1 MDLPNVFDHA
11 DFRRYLKAWF
21 EAKKLA
27 NHRFSHRVVGRLLGS
42 SDPSALINVITGRR
56 RIAEERVDAFVEVLG
71 LEDHAATYFR
81 LLVRF
86 GQAERPDERD
96 RVWAEIANLRSR
108 LQAPEL
114 DSRQFLYASN
124 RLYPAVKA
132 LADCDGFRAEPPFVA
147 AALEVSEPEAADA
160 LDTLFR
166 LGFLVRDPTG
176 AVRPAEPVVHTAQQ
190 VAELGSYGYHRQNHR
205 LAGEVLDRLWDA
217 DGVVQAETAF
227 LGLTLAVPEERLADL
242 RRLLWEAQLRVLHE
256 CNTWTGSDRVVQISL
271 QMFPVS
277 RRTTEGRG
285 ESG

>member
-11 DFRRYLKAWF
+11 DFRRYLKVWF
-21 EAKKLA
+21 EAKKRA
-27 NHRFSHRVVGRLLGS
+27 NPRFSHRLFARQLGS
-42 SDPSALINVITGRR
+42 SDPSALVNVIAGRR
-56 RIAEERVDAFVEVLG
+56 RLAEDRVDGFVEVLG
-71 LEDHAATYFR
+71 LRDHEATYFR
-81 LLVRF
+81 LLVLF
-86 GQAERPDERD
+86 GQAERPEERD

-132 LADCDGFRAEPPFVA
+132 LADCAGFRAEPAYVA
-147 AALEVSEPEAADA
+147 AALEVSVPEAEDA

-166 LGFLVRDPTG
+166 LGFLVRDADG
-176 AVRPAEPVVHTAQQ
+176 AVRPADPVVHTAQQ

-205 LAGEVLDRLWDA
+205 LAGQVLDRLWDA
-217 DGVVQAETAF
+217 DGVAQAETAF
-227 LGLTLAVPEERLADL
+227 LGLTLAVPEDRLSDL

-277 RRTTEGRG
+277 RRTTEDRTEPG
-285 ESG
+285 